1 MTPAK
6 VQPRYTG
13 HETFVCRYAWIPKVV
28 RAVEKNPAFFKNED
42 LAMVELGV
50 GKNMV
55 RSAKFW
61 ADSVGVIEEVPG
73 GWAVTEFGHLM
84 FGHEGYDEFLQRPET
99 LWLIHWKLST
109 NPRRPLFHWVQLLNH
124 WQRSEFTES
133 EALKFLKHE
142 LRDDDAVKSD
152 RTLSDGIRVFINSYV
167 PTRGR
172 KGEIA
177 EDNLDSPL
185 TELGLLRKIGDRRD
199 GDKSL
204 EAVYGFVIGPKPGIT
219 AELFAYCVWE
229 YWRNSPFADQETL
242 GFRFV
247 ASMEGG
253 PGQIFKLPELH
264 VRPLLEALSNSTHGA
279 LTFDESSSMQQVTRH
294 EDLSEED
301 LLKLIY
307 ADLVS

>member
-1 MTPAK
+1 MTAK

-28 RAVEKNPAFFKNED
+28 RAVDKDPGFFKNED

-61 ADSVGVIEEVPG
+61 ADSAGVIEECPN
-73 GWAVTEFGHLM
+73 GWAVTEFGRLM
-84 FGHEGYDEFLQRPET
+84 FGYEGYDEFLQRPET

-109 NPRRPLFHWVQLLNH
+109 NPKRPLFHWVQLLNR

-133 EALKFLKHE
+133 EILKFLKHE
-142 LRDDDAVKSD
+142 LPDDEAAKSD

-185 TELGLLRKIGDRRD
+185 TELGLIRKIGDRRD
-199 GDKSL
+199 VDKSL
-204 EAVYGFVIGPKPGIT
+204 EAVYEFVIGPKLGIT
-219 AELFAYCVWE
+219 AELFAYCVWD
-229 YWRNSPFADQETL
+229 YWQTSPFHDQNAL
-242 GFRFV
+242 GFRFL

-253 PGQIFKLPELH
+253 PGQIFKLPELQ
-264 VRPLLEALSNSTHGA
+264 VRPLLEAISEVTEGA
-279 LTFDESSSMQQVTRH
+279 LTFDDSSSMQQVTRH
-294 EDLSEED
+294 RELPEED
-301 LLKLIY
+301 FIKTIY
-307 ADLVS
+307 ANADS